1 MQIIIYGAGGNCK
14 HVMDKEEVRQNN
26 ILCIADK
33 DIKKSGMN
41 INGIDV
47 VLPEQI
53 KGYEYDFILVTV
65 NRKLGKIKK
74 ELAEIGIP
82 EDKIIY
88 WKDYVKVSPRNIGTM
103 TADWSK
109 GLRAGDV
116 YGELCSHLEELN
128 DMEAEFLTGRH
139 KRSFK
144 WLHYFEIYNR
154 HLSKYIG
161 KDITIMEIGIDKGG
175 SLQIWKKI
183 FGPKAKIIG
192 IDIEPSCKEIE
203 DEQIEVYIGDQAD
216 RDFWKRIKTKIPKVD
231 ILIDDGGHYMEQQ
244 IVTFEEM
251 FPHIKDDGVYLCE
264 DTGTSY
270 DSRKYDSGYKK
281 ENTFIEYSKNFID
294 YIHAWFATGQEL
306 QVNEYTRS
314 MHSLHYYFGV
324 LVVEKKVMYPPMDME
339 VCNTDEE
346 KYALCHFHEIL

>member
-82 EDKIIY
+82 EDKVIY
-88 WKDYVKVSPRNIGTM
+88 WKDYVKVLPRNIGTM

-154 HLSKYIG
+154 HFAKY
-161 KDITIMEIGIDKGG
+161 IGIDKGG

-216 RDFWKRIKTKIPKVD
+216 RDFWKRIKAKIPKVD

-251 FPHIKDDGVYLCE
+251 FPHIKDDGVYLC
-264 DTGTSY
+264 
-270 DSRKYDSGYKK
+270 
-281 ENTFIEYSKNFID
+281 
-294 YIHAWFATGQEL
+294 
-306 QVNEYTRS
+306 EYTRS